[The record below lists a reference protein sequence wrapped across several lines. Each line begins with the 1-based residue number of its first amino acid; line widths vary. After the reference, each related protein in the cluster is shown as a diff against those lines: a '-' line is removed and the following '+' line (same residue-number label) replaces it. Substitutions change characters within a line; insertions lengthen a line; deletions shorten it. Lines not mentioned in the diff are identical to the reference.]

1 MNGVKVIFFLILIF
15 TFYEAYS
22 QEGNE
27 TALVRIETNDGNEY
41 TGKIVRQDSARI
53 FLATETLG
61 EIAIRKSNIK
71 SQEKLRIEQ
80 IKDGEIWFANP
91 QATRYFW
98 SPNGYG
104 LNKGEG
110 YYQNIWVM
118 WNQFAYGLTDNLSIG
133 GAVVP
138 LFLFGG
144 APTPVFG
151 TAKISFPI
159 EKEKINLAAGVIAG
173 TVLGESETGFGILY
187 GLSTFGSRDNNLSFG
202 LGYGFGG
209 GEWAS
214 APIINLNGMFRLAS
228 RWYFLTEN
236 YYINIDEENFAM
248 VSLGAR
254 WIIKKAALDFGFV
267 IPVAEDAGFIGI
279 PWLGMTIPFGKTN

>member
-118 WNQFAYGLTDNLSIG
+118 WNQFAYGLTDNFSVG

>member
-53 FLATETLG
+53 FLATESLG

>member
-1 MNGVKVIFFLILIF
+1 MNAVRIIFLLTLIF
-15 TFYEAYS
+15 TFHNTSS
-22 QEGNE
+22 QEINE
-27 TALVRIETNDGNEY
+27 VVLVQIETIDGNEY
-41 TGKIVRQDSARI
+41 TGEIVGQDSTRI
-53 FLATETLG
+53 FLATENLG
-61 EIAIRKSNIK
+61 EIAILKSDIK
-71 SQEKLRIEQ
+71 SQENLRIEQ

-91 QATRYFW
+91 QSTRYFW

-118 WNQFAYGLTDNLSIG
+118 WNQFAYGLTDNFSVG

-159 EKEKINLAAGVIAG
+159 EEEKINLGVGAIAG
-173 TVLGESETGFGILY
+173 TVIGESETGFGMLY
-187 GLSTFGSRDNNLSFG
+187 GLSTFGSRDNNASFG
-202 LGYGFGG
+202 IGYGFGG

-248 VSLGAR
+248 VSLGGR
-254 WIIKKAALDFGFV
+254 WIIKKAALDFGFF
-267 IPVAEDAGFIGI
+267 IPVAEGAGFIGI
-279 PWLGMTIPFGKTN
+279 PWLGMTIPFGKKN

>member
-214 APIINLNGMFRLAS
+214 APIINLNGMFRLAG

>member
-1 MNGVKVIFFLILIF
+1 MNVVRIIFFLTLIF
-15 TFYEAYS
+15 TFHITCS
-22 QEGNE
+22 QDIDVVV
-27 TALVRIETNDGNEY
+27 LVRIETIDGNEY
-41 TGKIVRQDSARI
+41 TGEIVRQDSTRI
-53 FLATETLG
+53 FLATENLG
-61 EIAIRKSNIK
+61 EVAIRKSDIK
-71 SQEKLRIEQ
+71 SQENLRIEQ

-91 QATRYFW
+91 QSTRYFW

-104 LNKGEG
+104 LKKGEG

-118 WNQFAYGLTDNLSIG
+118 WNQFAYGLTDNFSVG

-151 TAKISFPI
+151 TAKLSFPI
-159 EKEKINLAAGVIAG
+159 EEEKINLGVGAIAG
-173 TVLGESETGFGILY
+173 TVIGESETGFGMLY
-187 GLSTFGSRDNNLSFG
+187 GLSTFGSRDNNVSFG
-202 LGYGFGG
+202 IGYGFGG

-248 VSLGAR
+248 VSLGGR
-254 WIIKKAALDFGFV
+254 WIIKKAALDFGFF
-267 IPVAEDAGFIGI
+267 IPVAEGAGFIGI
-279 PWLGMTIPFGKTN
+279 PWLGMTIPFGKKN

>member
-1 MNGVKVIFFLILIF
+1 MNGIKVIFFLILIF

-214 APIINLNGMFRLAS
+214 APIINLNGMFRLAG

-267 IPVAEDAGFIGI
+267 IPVAEGAGFIGI